1 MTEYKKHKKKLEE
14 EKELLLNEL
23 KKIGAVKST
32 SGVKDDYEATEF
44 DKEKD
49 VNDLGDTAKNINNLI
64 RRDMIVTELEQRLRN
79 VDDAMERINNNE
91 YGFCKECKEPI
102 EEKRLEAN
110 PAADT
115 CIKHMEV

>member
-1 MTEYKKHKKKLEE
+1 MTEYKKHKEKLEE
-14 EKELLLNEL
+14 ERKLLLEEL
-23 KKIGAVKST
+23 KKVGAVKST

-49 VNDLGDTAKNINNLI
+49 VNDLEDTAKNINNLI
-64 RRDMIVTELEQRLRN
+64 RREMIVTELEQRLRK
-79 VDDAMERINNNE
+79 VDEAIERINNNK
-91 YGFCKECKEPI
+91 YGFCKECKKPI
-102 EEKRLEAN
+102 EEKRLKVN